1 MAANDTTSLPIIDFA
16 KIVGP
21 SISHS
26 PEVLEESEKEKQ
38 KLFQAFV
45 DVGFLYLANHSIPDF
60 ARDNLFSH
68 AKQFFALPESE
79 KAKVETGESKGFH
92 GWFSPSRT
100 SGDSRHS
107 DLKEAFDV
115 GKEND
120 ATRPNQWPEDWP
132 EFRDDMNFFFEKC
145 HEVHLVLLR
154 ALAQQVGV
162 DENFFEPHV
171 DAKDHFFRVI
181 YYPETSRA
189 AFKDRLRASAHTD
202 YGTLTLLFNDTSG
215 GLQVRRTDGTY
226 IDAPP
231 VPGCAIINGKQRPRH
246 SAGFHI
252 ADLDDHAVGD
262 LLSRWFNDKLVST
275 EHRVVE
281 PEPKPDANGN
291 IPDVV
296 PARYAIAW
304 FGHPNREALVEPLEA
319 CCTSDSP
326 KKYGP
331 VYAGKHVVERLAYL
345 HKKGQNTTTWSDNMQ
360 REREKAAAAAPL
372 LAAGGS

>member
-1 MAANDTTSLPIIDFA
+1 MAANGTTSLPIIDFS
-16 KIVGP
+16 KIIGP

-26 PEVLEESEKEKQ
+26 PEVLEESEMEKQ

-45 DVGFLYLANHSIPDF
+45 DVGFLQP
-60 ARDNLFSH
+60 FSH

-79 KAKVETGESKGFH
+79 KTKVETGESKGFH

-100 SGDSRHS
+100 SGDFWHS

-120 ATRPNQWPEDWP
+120 AMRPNQWPEDWP

-145 HEVHLVLLR
+145 HEVHLVLLLR

-162 DENFFEPHV
+162 DENSFEPHV

-202 YGTLTLLFNDTSG
+202 YGTLTLLFNDNSG
-215 GLQVRRTDGTY
+215 GLQVRRTDGTW
-226 IDAPP
+226 
-231 VPGCAIINGKQRPRH
+231 RPLV
-246 SAGFHI
+246 S
-252 ADLDDHAVGD
+252 
-262 LLSRWFNDKLVST
+262 WFNDRLLST

-281 PEPKPDANGN
+281 PDPKPDANDN
-291 IPDVV
+291 IPDMV

-304 FGHPNREALVEPLEA
+304 LGQPNREALVETLEA

-331 VYAGKHVVERLAYL
+331 VYAGKHVVERLAYP

-360 REREKAAAAAPL
+360 REKEKAAAAVPFL
-372 LAAGGS
+372 PAGGS

>member
-26 PEVLEESEKEKQ
+26 AEVIAESEKEKK
-38 KLFQAFV
+38 KLFDAFV
-45 DVGFLYLANHSIPDF
+45 NVGFVYLANHSIPDF

-68 AKQFFALPESE
+68 AKKFFALPESE
-79 KAKVETGESKGFH
+79 KAKVETGESKAFH
-92 GWFSPSRT
+92 GWFSPTRT
-100 SGDSRHS
+100 SGDKRHA

-115 GKEND
+115 GKD
-120 ATRPNQWPEDWP
+120 DDPTRPNQWPADWP

-145 HEVHLVLLR
+145 HEVHLVLLQ
-154 ALAQQVGV
+154 ALAQQVGI
-162 DENFFEPHV
+162 DEHFFDPHV
-171 DAKDHFFRVI
+171 AARDHFFRVI

-202 YGTLTLLFNDTSG
+202 YGTLTLLFNDNSG
-215 GLQVRRTDGTY
+215 GLQVRKSDGTY

-231 VPGCAIINGKQRPRH
+231 IPGCAIIN
-246 SAGFHI
+246 
-252 ADLDDHAVGD
+252 VGD
-262 LLSRWFNDKLVST
+262 LLSRWFNDKLIST

-291 IPDVV
+291 IPDIV

-304 FGHPNREALVEPLEA
+304 FGHPNRDALVDPIDA
-319 CCTSDSP
+319 CCTPENP
-326 KKYGP
+326 KKYAP
-331 VYAGKHVVERLAYL
+331 VYAGQHVVERLAYL
-345 HKKGQNTTTWSDNMQ
+345 HKKGQNTTEWSDGMQ
-360 REREKAAAAAPL
+360 RDKSEPTAAATPIAVA
-372 LAAGGS
+372 SS